1 MTAMIPMHRQMFGD
15 MLSQMTSESQAMNL
29 PSDAAWNTLAD
40 SVRQDL
46 VRLTQM
52 NKNDVKQAMTAD
64 CNRVTRLIRM
74 HQALM
79 AGTAK

>member
-1 MTAMIPMHRQMFGD
+1 
-15 MLSQMTSESQAMNL
+15 L